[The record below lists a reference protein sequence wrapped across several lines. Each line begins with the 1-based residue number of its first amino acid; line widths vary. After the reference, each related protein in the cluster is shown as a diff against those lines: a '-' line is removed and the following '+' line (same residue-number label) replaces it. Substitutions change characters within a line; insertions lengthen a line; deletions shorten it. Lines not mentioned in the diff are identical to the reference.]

1 MPGGLGVRFDSHIHE
16 GYTVGPY
23 YDSLIGKLIVHRSTR
38 EESLATMRRAI
49 DEFQIEGI
57 KTTLPLAKKI
67 FSHSAFIEGR
77 VDTTFIER
85 TWQT

>member
-49 DEFQIEGI
+49 DEFIIEGI